1 MTEQRNWG
9 TVWRVLSAATC
20 ITVLLVAGVVAAA
33 PPPAAPAVAPP
44 PTTGPGGP
52 GTYILLAWN
61 DLGMHCYNRDFAD
74 IAVLP
79 PFTNLWA
86 QAILIGDPPRV
97 VTTGVT
103 ITYSIW
109 DNSNSVGKSNF
120 WTYAQKLF
128 GLAAPLPADVGLTGK
143 KLNDTMDSAP
153 DHFEAVG
160 IPLTEFLD
168 SAPSTPYPY
177 QLAVIT
183 LTDSTT
189 SEFLARAVAVAP
201 VSTEMMCS
209 NCHGDTGSA
218 TTAYPITPTGKV
230 ETNILTLH
238 DYIHQAIISRGPHR
252 AAHGSRPPAHPLRR
266 VPRHQRPGTR
276 GRAGRP
282 QSCQCHAQWPQKR
295 AGNHTGHR
303 RLLLL
308 PPWATDPVPARL
320 HVA

>member
-1 MTEQRNWG
+1 MG
-9 TVWRVLSAATC
+9 HSLAGISAATC

-52 GTYILLAWN
+52 GTHILLAWN

-238 DYIHQAIISRGPHR
+238 DYIHQATYPAGHTGPLMD
-252 AAHGSRPPAHPLRR
+252 PPAVPSSAPSATLPMPWDLRAR
-266 VPRHQRPGTR
+266 
-276 GRAGRP
+276 RASPILPMPCTMATKTCRESHRTP
-282 QSCQCHAQWPQKR
+282 PAATP
-295 AGNHTGHR
+295 ATLGHR
-303 RLLLL
+303 PSACATPCRLK
-308 PPWATDPVPARL
+308 A
-320 HVA
+320 